1 MVHKDNA
8 ECILADAYAEL
19 KFEYNQIKNRFNEQ
33 LTEHEK
39 LREKLWEK
47 QKKIDDLEG
56 LVEHLRKM
64 QAKNE

>member
-1 MVHKDNA
+1 MVHNS
-8 ECILADAYAEL
+8 ETNLALAYAEL
-19 KFEYNQIKNRFNEQ
+19 QFEYNQIKNRFNEQ

-64 QAKNE
+64 QDSHE